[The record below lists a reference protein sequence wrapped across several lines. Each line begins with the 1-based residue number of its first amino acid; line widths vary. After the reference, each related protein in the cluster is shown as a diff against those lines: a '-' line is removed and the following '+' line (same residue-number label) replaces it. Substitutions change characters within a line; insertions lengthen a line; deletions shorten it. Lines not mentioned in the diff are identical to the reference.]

1 MFTIRNALRNISRA
15 KGRSILIGII
25 ITIIALAVCIGLCI
39 RQSAADA
46 KKTALSQIK
55 ITATISPDREKA
67 MKEAFEAQLVQ
78 KVMPKLRGL
87 ETRGTQGDALTAIQ
101 KIIPETLE
109 EDFKNAL
116 EQNYGQ
122 FIWTTSGYL
131 LKDDNNGDK
140 N

>member
-67 MKEAFEAQLVQ
+67 MKEARSGSATFDRSKIKDLMASSLSLAQL
-78 KVMPKLRGL
+78 KK
-87 ETRGTQGDALTAIQ
+87 
-101 KIIPETLE
+101 
-109 EDFKNAL
+109 
-116 EQNYGQ
+116 
-122 FIWTTSGYL
+122 
-131 LKDDNNGDK
+131 
-140 N
+140 